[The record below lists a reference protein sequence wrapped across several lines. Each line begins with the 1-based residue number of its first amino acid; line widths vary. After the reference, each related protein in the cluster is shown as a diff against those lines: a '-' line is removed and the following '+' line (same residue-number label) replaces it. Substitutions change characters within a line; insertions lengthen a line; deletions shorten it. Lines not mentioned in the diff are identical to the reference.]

1 MKIKSIRLERYK
13 RFEDR
18 TFDFT
23 HPYSGKPLDL
33 VVLVG
38 ENGCGKSSIL
48 QAIAAT
54 LGTATG
60 QILSPY
66 GLTWDGFNITGIDA
80 NYRGKSE
87 ITLDIVFSEDELV
100 ATREYYDIYNA
111 ENPLPKDT
119 FWDGVKISIAN
130 ARPTLA
136 LSHTLKLEHG
146 QNEITSDYE
155 YGVKAYGWANEFR
168 GRKFAQNL
176 IQSKRQSS
184 TNLFQRVGGIFWYPE
199 YRTFYSIN
207 LFDDSSQ
214 SLNTLGTVIR
224 RLITNWFAEDGQ
236 ARIKKFREIYQMFFN
251 TRRLLRIEPF
261 STTIDPFIYFEE
273 TTTKHIYELSELSA
287 GERSI
292 LPIIIDFVQNDIS
305 NSVILIDE
313 LELHLHPPLQQSLL
327 SGLEHLGTNNQFIIT
342 THSNYIS
349 NLVPSSR
356 IIRVDDVK

>member
-1 MKIKSIRLERYK
+1 M
-13 RFEDR
+13 
-18 TFDFT
+18 
-23 HPYSGKPLDL
+23 
-33 VVLVG
+33 
-38 ENGCGKSSIL
+38 
-48 QAIAAT
+48 
-54 LGTATG
+54 
-60 QILSPY
+60 
-66 GLTWDGFNITGIDA
+66 
-80 NYRGKSE
+80 
-87 ITLDIVFSEDELV
+87 
-100 ATREYYDIYNA
+100 
-111 ENPLPKDT
+111 
-119 FWDGVKISIAN
+119 
-130 ARPTLA
+130 
-136 LSHTLKLEHG
+136 
-146 QNEITSDYE
+146 
-155 YGVKAYGWANEFR
+155 
-168 GRKFAQNL
+168 
-176 IQSKRQSS
+176 
-184 TNLFQRVGGIFWYPE
+184 
-199 YRTFYSIN
+199 
-207 LFDDSSQ
+207 
-214 SLNTLGTVIR
+214 GTVIR